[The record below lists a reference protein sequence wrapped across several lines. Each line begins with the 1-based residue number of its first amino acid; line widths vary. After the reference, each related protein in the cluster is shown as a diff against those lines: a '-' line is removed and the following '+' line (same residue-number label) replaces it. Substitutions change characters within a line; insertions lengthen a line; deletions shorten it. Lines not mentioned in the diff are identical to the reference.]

1 MRVVSEGEKLEPA
14 HYDKI
19 IAAVKALW
27 RKPDDVQKW
36 RKRSTGL
43 TLQATL
49 PHSVALGVSGAST
62 RLPCKNAKFGSSFA
76 GKVGT

>member
-49 PHSVALGVSGAST
+49 PHSPA
-62 RLPCKNAKFGSSFA
+62 
-76 GKVGT
+76 